1 MLNSGAFF
9 AAVRSPL
16 FGGGLKQ
23 SQVDGMNAILAAAP
37 ADIELEPLAYCLA
50 TTIHETA
57 RTMQPVKEYGGDAY
71 YRRMYDIQGSR
82 PAVAKAL
89 GNLQPGDGVRFCGRG
104 YVQLT
109 GRSNY
114 LRAGKAV
121 GVDLIAKPD
130 LAMDPAIAARIMFE
144 GMKAGWITGKKLS
157 DYFGPGRSDPVNAR
171 RIINGTDKASAIAG
185 HHRQFAA
192 ALKAGGYSPGA
203 APVVVAPKPAT
214 PAIEPVVIPSAQP
227 SGWLAS
233 LGAWFD
239 RVWAGSVPDLAARG

>member
-1 MLNSGAFF
+1 M
-9 AAVRSPL
+9 
-16 FGGGLKQ
+16 KQ

-37 ADIELEPLAYCLA
+37 ADIDLEPLGYCLA

-71 YRRMYDIQGSR
+71 DRRMYDIQGSR

-89 GNLQPGDGVRFCGRG
+89 GNLQPEGGVRFCGRG

-114 LRAGKAV
+114 LRAGRAV

-130 LAMDPAIAARIMFE
+130 LTMDPAVAARVMFE
-144 GMKAGWITGKKLS
+144 GMKAGWFTGKKLS

-171 RIINGTDKASAIAG
+171 RIINGTERRRRS
-185 HHRQFAA
+185 
-192 ALKAGGYSPGA
+192 
-203 APVVVAPKPAT
+203 
-214 PAIEPVVIPSAQP
+214 PAIIAHSRR
-227 SGWLAS
+227 L
-233 LGAWFD
+233 
-239 RVWAGSVPDLAARG
+239 